1 MFAINVSQ
9 LVYACTSSNG
19 WEFCYYNN
27 DNRVSNAEPGWA
39 KKRKKKKKIRRG
51 YRAKFCCPRL
61 SFQEN
66 LNGRICEKLMY
77 PSWHGKI
84 MKETWNKILSSKV
97 SVSRSSKTEHTW
109 FFKFIF
115 LKNSRH
121 IKRVD
126 TRKCLITFANRYL
139 YALLTNHR
147 SFVCAGI
154 YLNRSQT
161 PCTLCAR
168 YCYESD

>member
-1 MFAINVSQ
+1 M
-9 LVYACTSSNG
+9 
-19 WEFCYYNN
+19 WEFCYYND
-27 DNRVSNAEPGWA
+27 DNRVSNAESSRA
-39 KKRKKKKKIRRG
+39 KKRKKENKKRIQSK
-51 YRAKFCCPRL
+51 
-61 SFQEN
+61 N
-66 LNGRICEKLMY
+66 LLAEVEFSRKLNERICEKLMY

-84 MKETWNKILSSKV
+84 TKETWNKILSSKV

-109 FFKFIF
+109 LRIDTRVRFFKFTS

-121 IKRVD
+121 IKCVD
-126 TRKCLITFANRYL
+126 TRTCLITFANRYL

-161 PCTLCAR
+161 PCTLRAR
-168 YCYESD
+168 YCYEFD